1 MRISVECGG
10 FDDAADACR
19 TANQTAAL
27 LTESLAGKLAGFG
40 GMAGN
45 DASSA
50 DFASSYDAAARE
62 AVGSLVD
69 LTHAF
74 VGVGRLLTATGT
86 NHASAEAAAADH
98 VAAYTGLG
106 LTGDTYARVQAA
118 PLPSSLGAQEPSLS
132 VVDRFILD
140 HIEGFVWP
148 GADVSLLR
156 EAAHAWRRASS
167 AVAPL
172 VDHVDIATTMIERQR
187 SPEIPTALAALA
199 DLRSLVVDTAVEL
212 EAVGVACEDY
222 AAAVDDTHDRT
233 RALLAEVAGM
243 LVEGAAVSVIIG
255 GLTGGL
261 GASASAAAAA
271 ARIRAQA
278 PRFHALLVGL
288 RATVAAAGSRLR
300 TAQDTLR
307 DLRERL
313 DRYAKLGVRDERG
326 GMLLPGG
333 WGFSRAPG
341 WLRVHETPPGHVLSR
356 HVGKTTDELAER
368 CRTTGIKR
376 ASSFS
381 TEKDAERLIAEVLDK
396 RSADIRQWLRSG
408 GDTKLELDH
417 IFPGPTGV
425 TVDAAGR
432 ATPADSVRVVLIPS
446 DRIAGG
452 WQILTAFPR

>member
-199 DLRSLVVDTAVEL
+199 DLRSLVVDTAVEV

-222 AAAVDDTHDRT
+222 AAAADDTHDRT

-326 GMLLPGG
+326 EIRHPLG
-333 WGFSRAPG
+333 WGLRDPVPGRPKPEVGDAKLQNYVDQLFKGVLQPSRTGDGTTMDAIRYELATG
-341 WLRVHETPPGHVLSR
+341 LTVQNRRHIIKGQETLRGLENWLRRNPEP
-356 HVGKTTDELAER
+356 
-368 CRTTGIKR
+368 
-376 ASSFS
+376 
-381 TEKDAERLIAEVLDK
+381 
-396 RSADIRQWLRSG
+396 SADRAIASRLAQEIREALNS
-408 GDTKLELDH
+408 
-417 IFPGPTGV
+417 
-425 TVDAAGR
+425 
-432 ATPADSVRVVLIPS
+432 
-446 DRIAGG
+446 
-452 WQILTAFPR
+452 